1 MTTRQ
6 AIKLLDALGDMVEE
20 WDDPNDTNDYLG
32 AIELAQDALRSFPT
46 DEFAL

>member
-6 AIKLLDALGDMVEE
+6 AIKLLDVIAEMIEQE
-20 WDDPNDTNDYLG
+20 WYAPDEYLE
-32 AIELAQDALRSFPT
+32 AIGQAQDALRSFPT